1 MRQAPRTT
9 DGQSLTR
16 WLPQLE
22 RLETREVPAVTA
34 NLSQVAQWTDIGP
47 NAMTNG
53 QVRSIGGNS
62 TAIGAV
68 QAMAFDP
75 TNSSTLFAAAPN
87 GGIWRTTDAN
97 AASPVWVPIADQV
110 ASLSIADIAIDPDNP
125 NRLVAAVGGT
135 ADGYQVELGGQP
147 IRGDLIGLI
156 YTENALAATPTWR
169 FLSNNLAGKNVTHVF
184 IRTGYILA
192 ATDQGTFRSTDNGQT
207 FTNIFGVST
216 DNGVTF
222 PLRQFNQSV
231 YDFAENPRLRN
242 QFYLATRPAA
252 GFANSEIWRT
262 DNGGATWGR
271 VTDAAQMQMNAR
283 TVSVQLSVR
292 DLALNDNQVYVA
304 VSNNNPQTADEQSLP
319 GLGVP
324 FGWVNRLGVLTSICW
339 STNQGGNWTRMDAP
353 RQMTDPDPLDYGV
366 RDPDGR
372 GMGVAVKNVG
382 GGADINSG
390 VVTIITRIEHRLRTG
405 DRVFVRGL
413 FQWEPANPPLGE
425 LVNGFF
431 TVTVTGTNTFTL
443 DGVNLNVGGLD
454 STRGYWQRVVGATPG
469 ERGEFLQIATSN
481 LVGEQ
486 DLYLGGDFSQYKFE
500 DFSDNA
506 FPSATAPFGFAFGD
520 PNIPTYPGLNNYY
533 PGLDDGATPAT
544 QFANPTTY
552 SGGVWRGDRFQVPS
566 FTGGS
571 SSQWSTITDTPSS
584 NPNRTAP
591 GGDTREMQ
599 IVNSAGQTTL
609 WISTGTGIYRR
620 PVGVGDWTSAN
631 GNLGVGQFWSAS
643 YDNLTNVV
651 AGATQDT
658 GMVQSGAGSTAYIG
672 INSTAYRNFLLDQ
685 EYAYDTQV
693 DNTSLAAQNRSIR
706 YYSSSDFG
714 NIRRRV
720 YDNANNLTVFPGEST
735 LNLANA
741 LTTNVPLSGISIL
754 DRSLARDPGAKIVM
768 ELNANDRR
776 RGVYGLTSVYE
787 DSDPLGPGS
796 QPETG
801 FVVSNV
807 TPPGMTGRV
816 SSMSYGGKRAGINFN
831 QVLAVGT
838 SSGQLWL
845 RGEFGVTFNQVSPLG
860 AGAGDVTDVELDP
873 DDWRHIFAVQA
884 GRVFRSTNAGQNW
897 EEVSSASGSTAA
909 LVTPADPLTG
919 LPTAGGLTTQIRTIA
934 LFDPNRGTANVG
946 TTGDVVLL
954 AGGRGGVFR
963 RSLSACGTSSV
974 WSEYG
979 NGLPNTVVTELQFDS
994 TGNRLTAA
1002 TFGRGVWT
1010 VPDVRPTLNNT
1021 LYLDIVGD
1029 AAANTITIAADPS
1042 DPNAV
1047 IVSDGLGGSQK
1058 FLFGQFD
1065 IIRVYGLGGAD
1076 TLRVGSAS
1084 VPGTSVKFVNYPILV
1099 GLGGD
1104 AGDRIVVNASGD
1116 TANIQATITPT
1127 TIGAGTGDTLFSGC
1141 GYIYTDPL
1149 TSGSLWLFT
1158 GSGNDVIT
1166 YTGGG
1171 PMPGVIAA
1179 LGGAGN
1185 DTYRF
1190 VNSGPTA
1197 AYIYDSAGTDAV
1209 IATVPAGTMAIADDP
1224 NKRVVA
1230 GGVDIVMD
1238 AGVESVLLDAQGA
1251 GATLGWYGSNAADSV
1266 NLMEDPAA
1274 PSVWSQLLSP
1284 RQLVRFRNMTA
1295 VSVNTFGGPD
1305 NVRIDSNGGVA
1316 GGTTQFVRYA
1326 TTVNLGGN
1334 AGDVLVI
1341 DSSSSATNIVAGVTG
1356 SSVGVGGT
1364 LFGAGGYV
1372 GYTGLAAGSAL
1383 YLSTGSGNDQ
1393 LFFDA
1398 GISLVGVVNT
1408 GAGNDAV
1415 SALGTAGSDVFTVA
1429 GTTFIANNL
1438 ILQPTT
1444 GVERFIANGG
1454 AAGFDQ
1460 LYTSGTAGT
1469 EALAIYQTAARG
1481 AVLTGLPVTTQYD
1494 NLSFVDLNGVG
1505 GLDSLDWV
1513 DISNLSFGTPI
1524 DPGSGLVFA
1533 PTGPTSGNLTLGGA
1547 AGTTTRISNVGG
1559 TFALNGDPSGT
1570 NTRDVFTILGASSS
1584 AFGSSLGELVSPN
1597 GADVISAT
1605 DAGVSVNNA
1614 VFGLLKPVAFG
1625 RSPGGA
1631 LGFSSV
1637 FVRGGNEVG
1646 QGDTVFATTTTRTNL
1661 VIDGGEPSAIPG
1673 DTINIT
1679 TNGAA
1684 SSTLTTDPAFGPP
1697 QTRVTNRIDGG
1708 AVGHLNF
1715 ENVTAGFVD
1724 PTNPTGPTIPS
1735 FNSPIVQL
1743 FVAGTDVGAP
1753 SLVRVYNPDGG
1764 LRFQL
1769 DPFPGFFGGV
1779 RVATGDVTGDGVT
1792 DIVVAAGPGGGPIVK
1807 VYSGATGGEVYAF
1820 YAFDPGF
1827 VGGVSLGVGLVNN
1840 DRFADIVVG
1849 VGPGAAPHVKVFDG
1863 LTLGELHSFYAFD
1876 PSFTGGVNV
1885 AAGDVNG
1892 DGADDVVVGTATST
1906 PAVAAFDGRTGG
1918 QVAGFVAFDPATT
1931 SGVNVAAGDID
1942 GDGRADIIT
1951 GAGPGGATV
1960 VRVFDLGG
1968 GVLRDFVV
1976 NDPTIPGTPPI
1987 TTTTGVRVSAG
1998 DLDGDGLSEVVA
2010 GRGPGSRPFLQ
2021 FLKVSNNVGPFVS
2034 PVLTS
2039 LLAVNVF
2046 GDQYSNGIFVGA

>member
-9 DGQSLTR
+9 DGKSLTR
-16 WLPQLE
+16 WLPLLE
-22 RLETREVPAVTA
+22 RLETREVPAVDA

-47 NAMTNG
+47 NVITGG
-53 QVRSIGGNS
+53 QVRNIGANNPV
-62 TAIGAV
+62 IGAV
-68 QAMAFDP
+68 SALVAHP
-75 TNSSTLFAAAPN
+75 TNPAIMFAAGPN
-87 GGIWRTTDAN
+87 GGVWRTVTALDAN
-97 AASPVWVPIADQV
+97 PVWEPLTDQL
-110 ASLSIADIAIDPDNP
+110 ASLGVSDLAIDPDNP
-125 NRLVAAVGGT
+125 NRLLVGIGATSDQPGT
-135 ADGYQVELGGQP
+135 TTVGTLGNQEQRV
-147 IRGDLIGLI
+147 RGDRIGVL
-156 YTENALAATPTWR
+156 YTDTALAGTPTWTV
-169 FLSNNLAGKNVTHVF
+169 LNNNLAGKLVTNVV
-184 IRTGYILA
+184 IRSGYMIV
-192 ATDQGTFRSTDNGQT
+192 ATDAGTFRSTDNGAT
-207 FTNIFGVST
+207 FANIYERSI
-216 DNGVTF
+216 DNGVTYAF
-222 PLRQFNQSV
+222 RQFDQGV
-231 YDFAENPRLRN
+231 YDLVENPRLRD
-242 QFYLATRPAA
+242 QFYLATKP
-252 GFANSEIWRT
+252 GGGQTTNEVWRS
-262 DNGGATWGR
+262 DDGGAKWGR
-271 VTDAAQMQMNAR
+271 VTGPEMQLSAN
-283 TVSVQLSVR
+283 TVNVQLSVR
-292 DLALNDNQVYVA
+292 DAGAFDNQIYVA
-304 VSNNNPQTADEQSLP
+304 VSNTNPTGTQQSTPGIGLQYGWEQRAGALSS
-319 GLGVP
+319 V
-324 FGWVNRLGVLTSICW
+324 SW

-353 RQMTDPDPLDYGV
+353 RAETQALDATVNNDTTTGV
-366 RDPDGR
+366 ITVTTGAPSSRPFI
-372 GMGVAVKNVG
+372 GVEHRLQ
-382 GGADINSG
+382 SG
-390 VVTIITRIEHRLRTG
+390 DKVRLSGTITRIASYDANTG
-405 DRVFVRGL
+405 APIFDD
-413 FQWEPANPPLGE
+413 PPIVIDGYYLID
-425 LVNGFF
+425 
-431 TVTVTGTNTFTL
+431 VTSATTFTL
-443 DGVNLNVGGLD
+443 RGLTITGGTGDFTDGFW
-454 STRGYWQRVVGATPG
+454 RRIVGATPG
-469 ERGEFLQIATSN
+469 ENPEFLQILASPTTQN
-481 LVGEQ
+481 IV
-486 DLYLGGDFSQYKFE
+486 YIGGDSSQ
-500 DFSDNA
+500 
-506 FPSATAPFGFAFGD
+506 FAFG
-520 PNIPTYPGLNNYY
+520 NNNSFLPTTFTDSVWVGNRFTNPAPSTESESTQWTPMTDSGTNN
-533 PGLDDGATPAT
+533 D
-544 QFANPTTY
+544 ANP
-552 SGGVWRGDRFQVPS
+552 
-566 FTGGS
+566 
-571 SSQWSTITDTPSS
+571 
-584 NPNRTAP
+584 RTAP
-591 GGDTREMQ
+591 GADTREL
-599 IVNSAGQTTL
+599 IFDAGGNM
-609 WISTGTGIYRR
+609 WIATGSGVYRR
-620 PVGVGDWTSAN
+620 TNTGGSGNWVSAN
-631 GNLGVGQFWSAS
+631 GNLGVSQFW
-643 YDNLTNVV
+643 
-651 AGATQDT
+651 GA
-658 GMVQSGAGSTAYIG
+658 
-672 INSTAYRNFLLDQ
+672 
-685 EYAYDTQV
+685 AYDTASNV
-693 DNTSLAAQNRSIR
+693 VVGVTPDTGVIESSAAGSRTYRSVNNTNYRNELRDQEFAYEVAIDDRSFYNPTTGVGNSVRYTAAN
-706 YYSSSDFG
+706 DFG
-714 NIRRRV
+714 AIRRQV
-720 YDNANNLTVFPGEST
+720 VTTGNVVVGDTF
-735 LNLANA
+735 LNMADA
-741 LTTNVPLSGISIL
+741 FTTNTPLSGITNGS
-754 DRSLARDPGAKIVM
+754 DFVAYRDASARIVM
-768 ELNANDRR
+768 ALNTNNRTRA
-776 RGVYGLTSVYE
+776 VYGLNAVYE
-787 DSDPLGPGS
+787 DSDPNGV
-796 QPETG
+796 TG
-801 FVVSNV
+801 FIVSTV
-807 TPPGMTGRV
+807 TPPGMTGQVR
-816 SSMSYGGKRAGINFN
+816 SMAYGGKRAGTNFN
-831 QVLAVGT
+831 QILLVGT
-838 SSGQLWL
+838 NTGQLWV
-845 RGEFGVTFNQVSPLG
+845 RGEFGVTFNNFAPG
-860 AGAGDVTDVELDP
+860 TGEVTDIELDP
-873 DDWRHIFAVQA
+873 DDWRHMFVAQG
-884 GRVFRSTNAGQNW
+884 GRVYESVNAGANW
-897 EEVSSASGSTAA
+897 VEVSAG
-909 LVTPADPLTG
+909 LVTTPGAGTD
-919 LPTAGGLTTQIRTIA
+919 LPTGNGLTTEIRSIA
-934 LFDPNRGTANVG
+934 LFDPNQGTANVG
-946 TTGDVVLL
+946 ATGDVVLL
-954 AGGRGGVFR
+954 VGGRGGVYR
-963 RSLSACGTSSV
+963 RSLSACGTSTV

-979 NGLPNTVVTELQFDS
+979 NGLPNTVVTDLSFDS

-1002 TFGRGVWT
+1002 TFGRGVWS
-1010 VPDVRPTLNNT
+1010 VADVRPTLNNL

-1029 AAANTITIAADPS
+1029 AAANTITISADPL

-1047 IVSDGLGGSQK
+1047 IVSDGLGYTEK
-1058 FLFGQFD
+1058 FQYGQFD

-1084 VPGTSVKFVNYPILV
+1084 VPGTSLKFINYPILV

-1116 TANIQATITPT
+1116 TTNIQATVTPT

-1158 GSGNDVIT
+1158 GSGNDYIT
-1166 YTGGG
+1166 YTGGS

-1197 AYIYDSAGTDAV
+1197 AYIYDTSGIDAV

-1715 ENVTAGFVD
+1715 ENVSAGFVD

-1827 VGGVSLGVGLVNN
+1827 AGGVSLGVGLVNN

-1892 DGADDVVVGTATST
+1892 DGADDIVVGTATST

-2010 GRGPGSRPFLQ
+2010 GRGSGSRPFLQ